1 MTACTWTA
9 PCDSLDCDRCQR
21 RRAYQVVKAERAD
34 PLRTWAIPLSV
45 LRGVLHPPPIE
56 PEDLADAGDFLIVQ
70 GYLRPSLDAIG
81 RGQQVVLQVEP
92 LQGELAGLPFL
103 LVLAALELRV
113 QVVDLVRRTSGPIGP
128 CVLVR
133 RYLSPRS
140 GIWSLCGREPD
151 GSLWDPL
158 GGLPDET
165 PAPGTDPIPFL

>member
-1 MTACTWTA
+1 MICTWTA
-9 PCDSLDCDRCQR
+9 PCDEPDCYRCQR
-21 RRAYQVVKAERAD
+21 RRALQVVKAERAA
-34 PLRTWAIPLSV
+34 PLRAIPLSV

-56 PEDLADAGDFLIVQ
+56 PEDLVDAGDFLIVQ

-113 QVVDLVRRTSGPIGP
+113 QVVDLLRRTSGPIGP

-151 GSLWDPL
+151 GSVWDSL
-158 GGLPDET
+158 GTLPDDP
-165 PAPGTDPIPFL
+165 PAPGADPIPFL